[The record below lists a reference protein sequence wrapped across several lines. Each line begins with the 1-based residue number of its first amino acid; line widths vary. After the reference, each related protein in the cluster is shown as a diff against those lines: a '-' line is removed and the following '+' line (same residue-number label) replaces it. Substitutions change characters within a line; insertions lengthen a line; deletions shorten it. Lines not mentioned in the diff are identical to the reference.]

1 MSTCRSVGFLN
12 WCEKE
17 EKVPVNVVEGELNKF
32 KPKVFLEILVSFA
45 LEKQLGLLVLLLPVA
60 PTARGL
66 MILLLLLMSELRNV
80 FEINFGFCLR
90 TLLIFLSR
98 VPYLPCSMLPLNV
111 ALFSLMY

>member
-1 MSTCRSVGFLN
+1 M
-12 WCEKE
+12 
-17 EKVPVNVVEGELNKF
+17 PVNVVEGELNKF